1 MKTLKWQRHAFT
13 LIELLVV
20 IAIIAILIALLL
32 PAVQQAREA
41 ARRTQ
46 CKNNLKQIGLAMHNY
61 HDVYNQF
68 AINGGWNRPYSDK
81 VGMLPFLERGPEFNS
96 INYQQWPF
104 SSWSGDNRVAFSGR
118 LPVFNCPS
126 NAQPNANG
134 PAANFTYAINMG
146 VMNYS
151 NNDVTRTSGWQTQH
165 NGMASNTGLANESD
179 PPVTFSTIPDGTS
192 NTAAYSEFGMAS
204 FRPEPIGQRGFQ
216 TKGWVNGSNPH
227 KLMRAECLAKT
238 DSQDNSGG
246 RHNMRGYGWAWSFMG
261 VGTYYSHNMNPN
273 ENGCHCH
280 EGDWN
285 GSNLFSASSYH
296 TGGATVLMADGA
308 VRFVSEN
315 IDNETWVRLGVRN
328 DGQVLGEF

>member
-1 MKTLKWQRHAFT
+1 MKTLNWRRSAFT

-61 HDVYNQF
+61 HDVYAQF
-68 AINGGWNRPYSDK
+68 PINGGWDRPYSDK
-81 VGMLPFLERGPEFNS
+81 VGMLPFLERGNEFRS

-104 SSWSGDNRVAFSGR
+104 SSWSGDNRAAFSGR

-151 NNDVTRTSGWQTQH
+151 NNGVTRTSGWQTNH
-165 NGMASNTGLANESD
+165 NGIASCTGLAGESD
-179 PPVTFSTIPDGTS
+179 PPVTFANIPDGSS
-192 NTAAYSEFGMAS
+192 NTAAYAEFGMAQ
-204 FRPEPIGQRGFQ
+204 FTPEPIGKRGFQ
-216 TKGWVNGSNPH
+216 TKGWVDGS
-227 KLMRAECLAKT
+227 
-238 DSQDNSGG
+238 
-246 RHNMRGYGWAWSFMG
+246 
-261 VGTYYSHNMNPN
+261 
-273 ENGCHCH
+273 
-280 EGDWN
+280 
-285 GSNLFSASSYH
+285 
-296 TGGATVLMADGA
+296 
-308 VRFVSEN
+308 
-315 IDNETWVRLGVRN
+315 
-328 DGQVLGEF
+328 